1 MKIRL
6 FTIPNLITTGNLA
19 CGAAAAT
26 VALTGGSLTTAF
38 MLIVIAIVFD
48 FFDGFAARLLN
59 EVSPMGIQL
68 DSLADDITSGFAPA
82 AVMYALYMQS
92 AATLPDWCGWL
103 LFVYTAC
110 AALRLAKFNID
121 TEQSTEFRGLPSP
134 AAALLCA
141 STGLVSEMYGIDIP
155 REVLIVMALAGGIL
169 MIVNLRMFSLKFH
182 GFGWRGNEIR
192 YLFMAVSAALTT
204 VLEGYAPAAI
214 IVLYVAISAVRALT
228 CKTSN
233 RKQD

>member
-6 FTIPNLITTGNLA
+6 FTIPNLITMGNLV
-19 CGAAAAT
+19 CGSAAAVA
-26 VALTGGSLTTAF
+26 ALTGGSLTVAF
-38 MLIVIAIVFD
+38 LLIVAAILFD

-82 AVMYALYMQS
+82 AVMYALYTDS
-92 AATLPDWCGWL
+92 AATMPDWCGYI
-103 LFVYTAC
+103 LFLYTAC

-121 TEQSTEFRGLPSP
+121 TTQSTEFSGLPSP

-141 STGLVSEMYGIDIP
+141 SAGLVSEMYGVVFP
-155 REVLIVMALAGGIL
+155 REVLIALAVLGGGL
-169 MIVNLRMFSLKFH
+169 MICNLRMFSLKFH

-192 YLFMAVSAALTT
+192 YIFIALSAVLVALFG
-204 VLEGYAPAAI
+204 GYAPAAI
-214 IVLYVAISAVRALT
+214 ILLYVAMSAIKALT
-228 CKTSN
+228 CKPSDC
-233 RKQD
+233 KQD